1 LSILFALTGCVSRV
15 ADERAVE
22 AERVLRDLERLGEEQ
37 GQWLLAVNASRE
49 HVERVLAEKRTQA
62 EISLRESGDP
72 ILARMEV
79 ITMVRDPL
87 APFRYRGRVRLQ
99 QPAAFEGRE
108 VDGLLLSHER
118 DLTGLSGQTIEVATH
133 SKLLERQLEPMG
145 PFSINGQSTFA
156 ADDRDGRFRQ
166 FDEQRQNQA
175 LALTGRITA
184 FAADPEN
191 RIGHFMFDILFSGDV
206 ATVVIEMPARY
217 RGTKLRVLVEHDQ
230 EKRSERWREVGV
242 TVTFSTAETTVAWE
256 PWGFT
261 RAAELKNVMFPG
273 MAGDGSGGGTR

>member
-1 LSILFALTGCVSRV
+1 MR
-15 ADERAVE
+15 
-22 AERVLRDLERLGEEQ
+22 RDLERLGEEQ
-37 GQWLLAVNASRE
+37 GQWLLAVDASRE
-49 HVERVLAEKRTQA
+49 HIERVLAEKRTQA
-62 EISLRESGDP
+62 EISLRELGDP
-72 ILARMEV
+72 IFASMEV

-118 DLTGLSGQTIEVATH
+118 DLTELSGQTIEVATH

-145 PFSINGQSTFA
+145 PFSINGHSTLA
-156 ADDRDGRFRQ
+156 ADDHGGRFRQ
-166 FDEQRQNQA
+166 FDEKR
-175 LALTGRITA
+175 LIERLTLTGRIVA

-191 RIGHFMFDILFSGDV
+191 RIGYFMFDILFSGDL
-206 ATVVIEMPARY
+206 ATVVIETPARY
-217 RGTKLRVLVEHDQ
+217 RGTTLRVLVEHGR
-230 EKRSERWREVGV
+230 EKRSEQWGEVGA

-261 RAAELKNVMFPG
+261 RAAELKDVMFLE
-273 MAGDGSGGGTR
+273 MAAAGSASGAQ